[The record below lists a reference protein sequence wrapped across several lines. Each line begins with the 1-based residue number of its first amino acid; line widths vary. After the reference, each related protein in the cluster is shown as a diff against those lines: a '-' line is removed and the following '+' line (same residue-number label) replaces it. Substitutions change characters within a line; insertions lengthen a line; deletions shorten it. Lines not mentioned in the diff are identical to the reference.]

1 MTRHCAMQV
10 LFVLITTVVTVADP
24 SGQNA
29 EYLRDAQNV
38 LLVFFVDASN
48 F

>member
-1 MTRHCAMQV
+1 MQV
-10 LFVLITTVVTVADP
+10 LFVLITTVVTVVDP

-29 EYLRDAQNV
+29 LRDAQNV
-38 LLVFFVDASN
+38 LLVFSVDASN